1 VVSGDFRQSSFE
13 AGNGL
18 TRTGRVFSV
27 TAADAQ
33 GNYNFSGNVTVPNG
47 IITGNVTVT

>member
-1 VVSGDFRQSSFE
+1 MVSGDFRQSSFE

-27 TAADAQ
+27 TADAQ